1 MGGFV
6 PTRPADLHRMSF
18 LARPGCN
25 ERAPGNR
32 TGTYRIDND
41 DDDDDDKLTSFR
53 RIGEV
58 GWNDYRAEKY

>member
-1 MGGFV
+1 MFLEELVHFTRNKGDLTSLEYSFFKHDGGG
-6 PTRPADLHRMSF
+6 D
-18 LARPGCN
+18 
-25 ERAPGNR
+25 
-32 TGTYRIDND
+32 D